1 MRAFLNVI
9 RSCFQ
14 PPPPHLSAPLP
25 RGRARPRPPPTKKTL
40 SLLLLLLLL
49 LSSSSARKGR
59 GTKGKG
65 KSWWSYLKLK
75 GKYNT
80 CFDFFNPFRIRRCLK
95 SIHFVLRNFL
105 ARSTYLP
112 RNGGRNCLWAL
123 AALAEKVGR
132 EKWEGEGK
140 SKLPFPPPF
149 SWSDLRHFS
158 ELMASRQPALC
169 HMRLRKKERKSFG
182 EIKTS
187 CGNCAVAFLHFAL
200 WGIFVFGSL
209 NSGEDE
215 EEDGGGI
222 PKCGW
227 GNKKKGFDECRFF

>member
-169 HMRLRKKERKSFG
+169 HMRL
-182 EIKTS
+182 
-187 CGNCAVAFLHFAL
+187 
-200 WGIFVFGSL
+200 
-209 NSGEDE
+209 
-215 EEDGGGI
+215 
-222 PKCGW
+222 
-227 GNKKKGFDECRFF
+227 